1 MTSPHLQ
8 PLDLDELEPLPPS
21 RIDTRSASS
30 CRHPL
35 DDDRPAG
42 RTFTSPTLSPDQQ
55 SPQWSAES
63 SPEQRR
69 IPLPRQPLSI
79 GTSFG
84 TSLRA
89 AEPIASTQAKKHDPS
104 SASDRLPQGSSS
116 VATKARYLTVS
127 SVLSRSGVAR
137 TWNDGEAL
145 HHNQINRQHVP
156 RNVERSSRW
165 KATAGRRASNGSALE
180 AVGALLLH
188 RDSTGTVS
196 NLSFARAPPRQKD
209 DLHRPGLI
217 SRASRAWMQ
226 GLRQASAQRLGIF
239 MPSDGSNSDGMTIA
253 ERRARRNMA
262 RNQAEG
268 IYTVKGRGNTP
279 SFQLSRPPA
288 NLAKSSLS
296 GADVDASQTPSTARP
311 SFQGKASLENLERPP
326 LLSRRAQSDHVSS
339 SSLSVYGRGSAWGIQ
354 EALEAPPT
362 PIDMPGAWSGGSS
375 AWRARPGDGYEEG
388 ALLLPP
394 PLLDDRGSDA
404 RSFEGLLGV
413 RRAREREKALKEFER
428 LKARNRPAHKVGLL
442 TAFSNFVRAAHAAD
456 MANRRAAKDHGAVD
470 ARPNMHLRRH
480 TEPAHERA
488 SPNHPASAGRR
499 TPTPRSSPITTAADS
514 VTRRASLRN
523 PSLDLARPALETV
536 YESGT
541 LPDEARFSRD
551 RAAQRRERSL
561 GSTGS
566 SEFGDESLSDA
577 ELSSSFS
584 GQPRAPRLLPVHLGS
599 PVAALT
605 PMVLDSQ
612 PSPRVGSRR
621 TSVGSTASAD
631 YMTRGVQVRA
641 KGSLPVTPKLGPTL
655 LSLPPSPW
663 TPIARSPAMS
673 PFLSTQA
680 APSYVVQLGT
690 SATPRTKPGTPR
702 LEPTHIE
709 ILPSPF
715 PQSSFDSAA
724 FRLSPS
730 TSEIEHS
737 LEDPF
742 EDKASSTSPAL
753 HPSVTS
759 EQASTPSAVP
769 RRRKNTNPRVADMNP
784 ASRTASARLTPSDMI
799 AAWTSELHSTSFST
813 ATSKAPGQR
822 PTSGSDYEGP
832 TIADLERR
840 AVEVPG
846 RSWLLWFLIG
856 DLGLGDRSS
865 MSISKGSPE
874 RAEGTAAAAD
884 TMERFG
890 GVPTLLG
897 HCFDFIV
904 YLLAHVID
912 LAYRI
917 GEVLILAA
925 WFLRWLFLNLTGQTV
940 LSRCIVEAYKLIQAE
955 WTTVAAEDHEAK
967 GMKKSRRGSV
977 VDVTGSADAQQQPK
991 GLTRW
996 QIVRGIVELVSL
1008 YTVTR
1013 QRYLEEGAGLVK
1025 LEGWQK
1031 TNPQRRDTP
1040 KAADDTS
1047 HGTQANDSP
1056 TRSAVSSK
1064 GGDDAPAMPE
1074 ATSDKDSDADQHSS
1088 DSAESDNESD
1098 DDNFVVTR
1106 QGAEILE
1113 FSKTPRLEP
1122 RLGHDEQSSSA
1133 GDGSKGPGSYFF
1145 SRPGGTGS
1153 STDRTRRNKYER
1165 KERGQRPRDVRAIVR
1180 NIKWASRLAIS
1191 AYGLHVTL
1199 VDLPATF
1206 TPSGNRFSRQT
1217 FAHLSRIRSDDV
1229 LHADIQ
1235 TLDSDTYHPTFYLVR
1250 DYARRCVCVSVRG
1263 TQSLQDIIIDLEMA
1277 TTKLQLPGVPSVGAD
1292 DPDEELTCHSGILRA
1307 AKALLE
1313 PDSSLFSTLSSA
1325 LAENEGFDLVLTGHS
1340 LGGAIASTVALLL
1353 SEYRVLPG
1361 QAADEGQW
1369 VIRPDSGLPAGRS
1382 VRALT
1387 FAHPA
1392 TVSAAL
1398 AERAS
1403 RGLTPLVTTVVL
1415 GSDLIPRCGHGQAR
1429 ELRRL
1434 LGALSR
1440 VRRRHEHKR
1449 ADDVE
1454 DARIHILHSWWAW
1467 SSIQKAGRDASNE
1480 MRERAKRIEDQLWRL
1495 RCDVEQDLYA
1505 EIKKRSAEHNGG
1517 LKSASKAPPSPWIGP
1532 QQRSSAPLHQLAA
1545 RRQALDAATL
1555 RSEAAQGGILIP
1567 PGRSIWINGKDL
1579 YAVTNPLSFF
1589 SVPDLD
1595 PKCLAQH
1602 FPSAYESACLDDI

>member
-21 RIDTRSASS
+21 RIDTRSDSS

-35 DDDRPAG
+35 DDDGPAG

-89 AEPIASTQAKKHDPS
+89 TESVATPQAEKHDSS
-104 SASDRLPQGSSS
+104 SASQRLPLGSSS
-116 VATKARYLTVS
+116 APTKARYLTVS

-137 TWNDGEAL
+137 TWNEGEAL
-145 HHNQINRQHVP
+145 HHNQINRQHVA
-156 RNVERSSRW
+156 RNAERSSRW

-196 NLSFARAPPRQKD
+196 NLSFARAPPRQND
-209 DLHRPGLI
+209 GSSRPGLI

-226 GLRQASAQRLGIF
+226 GLRQSGERAATWLGIK
-239 MPSDGSNSDGMTIA
+239 P
-253 ERRARRNMA
+253 
-262 RNQAEG
+262 
-268 IYTVKGRGNTP
+268 
-279 SFQLSRPPA
+279 
-288 NLAKSSLS
+288 
-296 GADVDASQTPSTARP
+296 TAFIR
-311 SFQGKASLENLERPP
+311 
-326 LLSRRAQSDHVSS
+326 

-354 EALEAPPT
+354 EALEAPPS

-442 TAFSNFVRAAHAAD
+442 TAFSNFNQHMSARAPTTPLQQD
-456 MANRRAAKDHGAVD
+456 D
-470 ARPNMHLRRH
+470 
-480 TEPAHERA
+480 
-488 SPNHPASAGRR
+488 GRR
-499 TPTPRSSPITTAADS
+499 
-514 VTRRASLRN
+514 LHG
-523 PSLDLARPALETV
+523 L

-541 LPDEARFSRD
+541 LPDEARFSRG

-566 SEFGDESLSDA
+566 SEFADESLSDA

-612 PSPRVGSRR
+612 PNTRVGSRR

-663 TPIARSPAMS
+663 TPLAKSPAMS

-715 PQSSFDSAA
+715 PQSSLDSAA

-730 TSEIEHS
+730 TSEFEHS

-753 HPSVTS
+753 HPSVRS
-759 EQASTPSAVP
+759 EQPSTPSAVP
-769 RRRKNTNPRVADMNP
+769 RRRKNTNPRATNMNP

-799 AAWTSELHSTSFST
+799 AAWTSDLHSTST
-813 ATSKAPGQR
+813 PNGTSKAPGQL
-822 PTSGSDYEGP
+822 PTSSSDYEGP

-865 MSISKGSPE
+865 MSISKGYPD
-874 RAEGTAAAAD
+874 RAGGTAAAAV

-917 GEVLILAA
+917 GEVMILAA

-940 LSRCIVEAYKLIQAE
+940 LSRCVVEAYKLIQAE
-955 WTTVAAEDHEAK
+955 WATVAAEDHEAK

-977 VDVTGSADAQQQPK
+977 VDVTGSTDAHQQPK

-996 QIVRGIVELVSL
+996 QIVRGIVELVCL

-1031 TNPQRRDTP
+1031 TNLQRRDTP
-1040 KAADDTS
+1040 KAADDVS
-1047 HGTQANDSP
+1047 QATQANNSP
-1056 TRSAVSSK
+1056 TPSAVSSK
-1064 GGDDAPAMPE
+1064 GEYDAPALPE

-1098 DDNFVVTR
+1098 DDDFVVTR

-1113 FSKTPRLEP
+1113 FQKTPRLEP
-1122 RLGHDEQSSSA
+1122 RLGHGEQSSSA
-1133 GDGSKGPGSYFF
+1133 GDGSKGPGSYFL
-1145 SRPGGTGS
+1145 STPGGAGS

-1165 KERGQRPRDVRAIVR
+1165 KERGQRPRDVRAMVR

-1369 VIRPDSGLPAGRS
+1369 VVRPDSGLPAGRS

-1429 ELRRL
+1429 EVRRL

-1505 EIKKRSAEHNGG
+1505 EIKKRSAKHNEG

-1579 YAVTNPLSFF
+1579 
-1589 SVPDLD
+1589 
-1595 PKCLAQH
+1595 
-1602 FPSAYESACLDDI
+1602 